1 MSIKSDQI
9 ADALIHDV
17 LTARYRA
24 GERLPSERDLVT
36 RFDANR
42 GAVREAMAKVAQLGL
57 ADVLPGGA
65 RVRER
70 ELASL
75 DVIGYLLAQQE
86 LPDPS
91 LVDQILVV
99 INNLVSVAATQVL
112 EHGSDETIKSLRDLL
127 TPLMQQD
134 SSTDAHNEARFSLM
148 KNIMLASNNL
158 PLQLIARTLFEQ
170 FAPNISAIGGHA
182 LPDRARYALYARQL
196 DIALTN
202 KDLPAM
208 RATFDA
214 FAELNR
220 ETMARAFMLAERGQE
235 AIAQ

>member
-9 ADALIHDV
+9 ADALIQDV
-17 LTARYRA
+17 LTGRYRV

-65 RVRER
+65 RVRAR

-75 DVIGYLLAQQE
+75 DVIGHLLAQQE
-86 LPDPS
+86 LPDPL

-99 INNLVSVAATQVL
+99 INNLISVAATQVL
-112 EHGSDETIKSLRDLL
+112 ENATDENVKTIRRLL
-127 TPLMQQD
+127 EPLIRED
-134 SSTDAHNEARFSLM
+134 SSNDAHGEARFALM

-158 PLQLIARTLFEQ
+158 PLQLIARTLLEQ
-170 FAPNISAIGGHA
+170 FAPNIKAISCYA

-196 DIALTN
+196 DIALTRR
-202 KDLPAM
+202 DLKVL
-208 RATFDA
+208 RSTFDA
-214 FAELNR
+214 FTELNR
-220 ETMARAFMLAERGQE
+220 ETMARAFLLAESGQE
-235 AIAQ
+235 AMTR

>member
-1 MSIKSDQI
+1 MSLKSDQI

-17 LTARYRA
+17 LTSRYRV

-75 DVIGYLLAQQE
+75 DVIGYLLAQQK
-86 LPDPS
+86 LPDPL

-112 EHGSDETIKSLRDLL
+112 ENATDESIEAIRGLL
-127 TPLMQQD
+127 EPLIQED
-134 SSTDAHNEARFSLM
+134 SSNDAHGEARLALM

-158 PLQLIARTLFEQ
+158 PLQLIARTLLEQ
-170 FAPNISAIGGHA
+170 FAPNISAISFYA
-182 LPDRARYALYARQL
+182 VPDRARYALYARQL

-202 KDLPAM
+202 RDLQAL
-208 RATFDA
+208 RGTFDA
-214 FAELNR
+214 FTELNR
-220 ETMARAFMLAERGQE
+220 ETMARAFVLAKNGQE